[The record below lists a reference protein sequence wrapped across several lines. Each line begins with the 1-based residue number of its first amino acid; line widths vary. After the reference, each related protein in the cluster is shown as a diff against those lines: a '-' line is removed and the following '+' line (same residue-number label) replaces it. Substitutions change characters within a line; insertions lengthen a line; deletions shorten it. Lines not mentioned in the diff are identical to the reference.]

1 MFLGCSVNVHFHLFV
16 PLSDSEDLNSWKTKN
31 KTHNKLKWTTNDT
44 AYYSILSSLEVWW
57 STNYP
62 QDLPT
67 CDSSSN
73 KYYSVKKSI
82 KIFGWSLSTT
92 KIKSFQNGLSCQ
104 THSLVIPDIDFFHT
118 NLKPKHICPTALFE
132 RNKTEKIYTFT
143 CSFLTLNSCC
153 VLSPRA
159 LFNRSICLCRASFS
173 SVNLFCVNYNTTF
186 KGCL

>member
-1 MFLGCSVNVHFHLFV
+1 MSVLNLFIFV
-16 PLSDSEDLNSWKTKN
+16 SFVVFTLAPN
-31 KTHNKLKWTTNDT
+31 KIYVF
-44 AYYSILSSLEVWW
+44 AICGIL
-57 STNYP
+57 
-62 QDLPT
+62 
-67 CDSSSN
+67 
-73 KYYSVKKSI
+73 I
-82 KIFGWSLSTT
+82 GHGWSYLNDRILSTT

-132 RNKTEKIYTFT
+132 RNKTQKIYTFT

-153 VLSPRA
+153 VLSPRS

-186 KGCL
+186 KGYK

>member
-73 KYYSVKKSI
+73 KYYSVKKST

-118 NLKPKHICPTALFE
+118 NQSTFDQQHFLIEIKQRKYIHLPVLFWHWTAVVFYHRDL
-132 RNKTEKIYTFT
+132 
-143 CSFLTLNSCC
+143 CLTGQSASVELPSP
-153 VLSPRA
+153 LS
-159 LFNRSICLCRASFS
+159 IFS
-173 SVNLFCVNYNTTF
+173 V
-186 KGCL
+186 